1 MKQHGFTLI
10 ELLIGIVIA
19 ILCMLMMLTL
29 FKQTTQIGVNSSQD
43 AEYDAQ
49 IQIGLLV
56 AQKFIQNA
64 GYGSGLSNDIVLVS
78 STSIPTLYWR
88 FIPSINQTPITYQ
101 CQGLIEKIVQENSTY
116 LHRLVLIKKN
126 CGSTTDWQTG
136 TWEEDQTLA
145 TIRSSKQDPIFQY
158 SLAVKSCT
166 PYGIDSNNTKALKQ
180 LTISAQREH
189 ITGAVTGSTVNNTV
203 CLNNILNT

>member
-1 MKQHGFTLI
+1 MKSNGFTLV
-10 ELLIGIVIA
+10 ELLIGVVIA
-19 ILCMLMMLTL
+19 TLCMLMMLSL
-29 FKQTTQIGVNSSQD
+29 FKQTTQIGIASSHD

-64 GYGSGLSNDIVLVS
+64 GYGSGLSNDIILVS

-88 FIPSINQTPITYQ
+88 FIPLISQTPITYK
-101 CQGLIEKIVQENSTY
+101 CQGIVEKIVSDHSTY

-145 TIRSSKQDPIFQY
+145 TIRSSKSDPIFQY
-158 SLAVKSCT
+158 SLAAQNCT
-166 PYGIDSNNTKALKQ
+166 PYGIDNNNAKGLKQ

-189 ITGAVTGSTVNNTV
+189 ITGTVTGSTVKNTV
-203 CLNNILNT
+203 CLNNILNV